1 MDNQLFVANELAAI
15 LSAPLAALLSLRF
28 KENQAARLIIFGQLA
43 TFIFAL
49 AGSVSSYF
57 IAGCNQVAP
66 LLVLSITFLSFII
79 SAFSDRYLAA
89 EKYRLDF
96 LRLLALLST
105 SSATLCLVDNIFLS
119 FVCWHLLSIGLWLT
133 LRLQPDGKKTA
144 NIVFAYHIVSDLIL
158 FVSLSSVVAL
168 TGVTE
173 FSDLKSV
180 PASLIVLGLIVSF
193 SIKSALYPFHG
204 WLLATLNAPT
214 PLSGLLH
221 AGIVN
226 VSAIMFWRMMPIF
239 NEHTNILL
247 FWGIWSAISA
257 IVGTLSMQAQPDVKR
272 KLVYST
278 VGQMGFMSLQCAS
291 GFVGSA
297 LFHLIAHGLFKCHLF
312 LQSGSAVEEGKLK
325 RKYLHASESQGAAS
339 KTTKLILIALLLSLF
354 SISFQ
359 IGVEQNW
366 VFLSAL
372 VTGLAIWS
380 AIPGWDRIKMS
391 SILLFLGAVML
402 ISLFSAWSNN
412 KFEELSLLNHGAN
425 AILLPLFLVIA
436 AGLGI
441 LLELGKQNNLAKAL
455 YVHSLN
461 GFYFNGHVLEVMA
474 KSSKKLST
482 FKN

>member
-15 LSAPLAALLSLRF
+15 LSAPLAAMLSLRF

-43 TFIFAL
+43 AFIFAL

-57 IAGCNQVAP
+57 IAGVDQVAP
-66 LLVLSITFLSFII
+66 LLVLSITFLSFIV
-79 SAFSDRYLAA
+79 SAFSDRYLAS
-89 EKYRLDF
+89 ETYRLDF
-96 LRLLALLST
+96 LRLLTLLST
-105 SSATLCLVDNIFLS
+105 SSATLCLVDNILLS

-133 LRLQPDGKKTA
+133 LRLQSDGKKTA
-144 NIVFAYHIVSDLIL
+144 NIVFSYHIASDLIL
-158 FVSLSSVVAL
+158 FMSLASMVAL
-168 TGVTE
+168 TGSTE

-180 PASLIVLGLIVSF
+180 SSSLIVLGFIVSF
-193 SIKSALYPFHG
+193 AIKSSLYPFHG

-325 RKYLHASESQGAAS
+325 RKYLHVSESQGTTS
-339 KTTKLILIALLLSLF
+339 KKAKLILIALLLILF
-354 SISFQ
+354 SITFQ
-359 IGVEQNW
+359 VGVEQNW

-391 SILLFLGAVML
+391 SILLFLGAVMS

-412 KFEELSLLNHGAN
+412 RFEELSLLNHGAN
-425 AILLPLFLVIA
+425 AILLPLFLAIA

-441 LLELGKQNNLAKAL
+441 LLELGKRNNLAKAL

-474 KSSKKLST
+474 KRSKTLST

>member
-1 MDNQLFVANELAAI
+1 MDNQLYVANELAAI
-15 LSAPLAALLSLRF
+15 LSAPLATMLSFRF
-28 KENQAARLIIFGQLA
+28 KDNEAARLIIFGQLA
-43 TFIFAL
+43 AFTFAL
-49 AGSVSSYF
+49 ASVIWSWF
-57 IAGCNQVAP
+57 TPGVDAVAP
-66 LLVLSITFLSFII
+66 LLVLSITFLSFIV

-89 EKYRLDF
+89 ETYRIDF
-96 LRLLALLST
+96 LKLLALLST
-105 SSATLCLVDNIFLS
+105 SSATLCLVDNIFLC
-119 FVCWHLLSIGLWLT
+119 FICWHLLSIGLWLT

-144 NIVFAYHIVSDLIL
+144 NIVFSYHLASDLIL
-158 FVSLSSVVAL
+158 FLSLASMVAL
-168 TGVTE
+168 TGETE
-173 FSDLKSV
+173 FSSLKSV
-180 PASLIVLGLIVSF
+180 PSSFIVLGLIVSF

-239 NEHTNILL
+239 NDHANVLL
-247 FWGIWSAISA
+247 FWGVWSAISA
-257 IVGTLSMQAQPDVKR
+257 IVGTLSMKAQPDVKR

-325 RKYLHASESQGAAS
+325 RKYLHVGDFESAAS
-339 KTTKLILIALLLSLF
+339 KNAKLISITLILALF
-354 SISFQ
+354 SIAFQ
-359 IGVEQNW
+359 VGVEQNW
-366 VFLSAL
+366 VFLSAV

-380 AIPGWDRIKMS
+380 GIPGWDRIKMS
-391 SILLFLGAVML
+391 SILLFLFAVML
-402 ISLFSAWSNN
+402 LALFSAWGNN

-425 AILLPLFLVIA
+425 SILLPTFLALA
-436 AGLGI
+436 AGLGM
-441 LLELGKQNNLAKAL
+441 LLELGKQNRLAKAI

-461 GFYFNGHVLEVMA
+461 GFYFNGHVLEVLA
-474 KSSKKLST
+474 KRSKNLST
-482 FKN
+482 IKY